1 MRPPCSLLLATAA
14 ATAAV
19 AAAACSSSRPPPSAP
34 PPQPTVVEWE
44 VHGQEGEPG
53 GPPGDPGADPN
64 APPAGAGAGAPGA
77 APAPVAAAKRTLPQ
91 PPEVKLK
98 LGHFTDAKHNIGLV
112 IDRTNKE
119 ARVRFD
125 HMPQVL
131 RLDPMRAPGR
141 IDYIRTINQVV
152 LQVHDS
158 GRVVVFVPNASE
170 SIEVVRDG
178 DADPL

>member
-1 MRPPCSLLLATAA
+1 MRTPCSLLLAAA
-14 ATAAV
+14 ATAA
-19 AAAACSSSRPPPSAP
+19 CTSSRPAPSAP
-34 PPQPTVVEWE
+34 PPQPQPTVVEWE
-44 VHGQEGEPG
+44 VHGQEGPPGAMGEPG
-53 GPPGDPGADPN
+53 GEPSAQPVGAAEPGA
-64 APPAGAGAGAPGA
+64 PAA
-77 APAPVAAAKRTLPQ
+77 APAPAPAAAKRTLPQ

-125 HMPQVL
+125 HMPQVM

-141 IDYIRTINQVV
+141 TDYVRTINQVV
-152 LQVHDS
+152 LQVWES

-178 DADPL
+178 DAEPL

>member
-1 MRPPCSLLLATAA
+1 MRTSCSLLLAAA
-14 ATAAV
+14 ATAA
-19 AAAACSSSRPPPSAP
+19 CTSSRPAPSAP
-34 PPQPTVVEWE
+34 PPQQQPTVVEWE
-44 VHGQEGEPG
+44 VHGQEG
-53 GPPGDPGADPN
+53 PPGDPGADPN
-64 APPAGAGAGAPGA
+64 APPPGA
-77 APAPVAAAKRTLPQ
+77 AEPTAQPPPPAPKRTLAQ

-125 HMPQVL
+125 HTPQVM

-141 IDYIRTINQVV
+141 TDYIRTINQVV
-152 LQVHDS
+152 LQVWDS

-170 SIEVVRDG
+170 SIDVVRDG